1 MKSKEQNQTKVESIS
16 ELIDSGQFERAEQ
29 LVKKTWIKDDPMAI
43 IHQAEI
49 AIYFARL
56 DEAEELLDQIEL
68 RELGIEQAARYTLA
82 RGEWHYWR
90 YQYEEAEK
98 RFEAANYMYEL
109 LNDPL
114 GKAWALYNLGRLA
127 RRTAKYQEAEEML
140 DQAEQLM
147 IGDSEAEHT
156 FLRGLLE
163 FNLGACK
170 HDMGEVEAAA
180 EHYQSSI
187 RLLRQTEGCRYF
199 GLALNAYGQSLTRLG
214 RYAEALNVYK
224 EASDIFER
232 LGTLDDLARV
242 TSNLGWV
249 LMRLKQFAEAEAY
262 LKRGIE
268 IHQRIGDIA
277 GTAGCRGFL
286 AGLCLETGELDK
298 AEKCA
303 AMNIEEAD
311 LAQNE
316 NEQSDAHL
324 TAGLVAL
331 KKGDYKEAEKQFQ
344 IAFEIAQRLDNKK
357 LKAAAFVYLTEC
369 YLSTAPVRGLEYLAE
384 AEALLQHYHDA
395 WLREE
400 FERVADRYRRER
412 IRITEDNKFFVDG
425 NFLPTWYEAKQA
437 LGMFILKNALE
448 QCGYSLTKVGKKL
461 GITKA
466 AVHEL
471 RKKYKI

>member
-1 MKSKEQNQTKVESIS
+1 MY
-16 ELIDSGQFERAEQ
+16 G
-29 LVKKTWIKDDPMAI
+29 
-43 IHQAEI
+43 
-49 AIYFARL
+49 
-56 DEAEELLDQIEL
+56 LLD
-68 RELGIEQAARYTLA
+68 
-82 RGEWHYWR
+82 
-90 YQYEEAEK
+90 
-98 RFEAANYMYEL
+98 
-109 LNDPL
+109 DPL

-147 IGDSEAEHT
+147 IGDSEAEHR

-163 FNLGACK
+163 FNLGVCK
-170 HDMGEVEAAA
+170 HHVGELEVAV

-187 RLLRQTEGCRYF
+187 QFLREVEGSRYF
-199 GLALNAYGQSLTRLG
+199 GAALNSYAQLLIRFG
-214 RYAEALNVYK
+214 RYSEAMNLLK
-224 EASDIFER
+224 EASHIFER
-232 LGTLDDLARV
+232 LGILDDLARA
-242 TSNLGWV
+242 TSGLGWV
-249 LMRLKQFAEAEAY
+249 LMRQRQFAEAEAY
-262 LKRGIE
+262 VKQSIE
-268 IHQRIGDIA
+268 IHQRIGDMA
-277 GTAGCRGFL
+277 GTAVCRGLFAEL
-286 AGLCLETGELDK
+286 YLEAGQLDK

-303 AMNIEEAD
+303 AMEIEEAD

-316 NEQSDAHL
+316 NERSYAHL
-324 TAGLVAL
+324 TAGMVAL
-331 KKGDYKEAEKQFQ
+331 KKGDHKEAEKQFK
-344 IAFEIAQRLDNKK
+344 IALEIVQKSDNKK
-357 LKAAAFVYLTEC
+357 LKAPAYVYLAEC
-369 YLSTAPVRGLEYLAE
+369 HLLTAPVRGLEYLTE
-384 AEALLQHYHDA
+384 AEALLQQYHDA

-400 FERVADRYRRER
+400 FERVAERYRRER